1 MLLVFQKYKGLYAK
15 SEDFPF
21 FFSYLSSSSLFFPH
35 PTMAPPAMCGSSVG
49 QRQRGVTGQWQ
60 CDMLGCKARI
70 TRWHQGEHATLARQP
85 PHRSVLPW
93 CVHSAWEVAIVRA
106 HCHSMAQGRRPG
118 AGVAAGRGRGGLTCM
133 WQCGGVGM
141 ARRDGN
147 LSTGAGC
154 AIRPRPRCGPR
165 ARSGVAAQQWRHG
178 RTVAS
183 EGRQS
188 VELIGALFF
197 YFAFLPLLHLLLSF
211 PLSALIAAKRACYRV
226 HGMATGYCHGCRCQR
241 CSSRPSRDR
250 DGVAWAPLQHAAG
263 EAPPMQR
270 RVCHTESARRRQ
282 LQVGNGSVG
291 RKSRKRNKNK
301 REKFI
306 FLQ

>member
-1 MLLVFQKYKGLYAK
+1 
-15 SEDFPF
+15 
-21 FFSYLSSSSLFFPH
+21 
-35 PTMAPPAMCGSSVG
+35 MAPPAMCGSSVG

-270 RVCHTESARRRQ
+270 RFIDISDTFA
-282 LQVGNGSVG
+282 QVEGPTINFTLDRELNDLPQNLYGIRKLKKIRLIGIGNL
-291 RKSRKRNKNK
+291 
-301 REKFI
+301 E
-306 FLQ
+306 